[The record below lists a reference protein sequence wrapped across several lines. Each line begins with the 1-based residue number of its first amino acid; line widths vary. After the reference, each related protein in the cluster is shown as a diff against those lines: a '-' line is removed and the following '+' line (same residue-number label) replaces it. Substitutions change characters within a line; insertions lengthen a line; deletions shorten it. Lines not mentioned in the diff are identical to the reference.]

1 MKTVSLLSVLAI
13 ILLSSCAPQN
23 AAPTP
28 DPIQPLIE
36 ENTVSASARVVPLS
50 YVSLGFING
59 SGQVEMLVSQG
70 DPVRAGQVLARG
82 DRRALEIALAQA
94 QAGLRQAQAAL
105 TLLQNQPAVE
115 TVKAAEAAL
124 INAEY
129 NVDRAIDRGAIRLE
143 LAAVVAA
150 RDSAQANLDAIKA
163 GPSPEQVDS
172 AAAAVDLAQSSVD
185 LAQLSLEQSEII
197 APFDGVIVE
206 VAIRNG
212 ENASPGTPIIIL
224 ADLTQLRL
232 ETTDISEIDTARI
245 AEGMPVKISI
255 DAFPGKEYAGAISR
269 IALRSE
275 AGSGTNY
282 TVEIVSDELPTGLRW
297 GMSAFIVID
306 IP

>member
-13 ILLSSCAPQN
+13 ILLSSCAPQT

-59 SGQVEMLVSQG
+59 AGQVEMLVSQG

-172 AAAAVDLAQSSVD
+172 AAAAVALAQSSVD
-185 LAQLSLEQSEII
+185 LAQLSLDQSEII
-197 APFDGVIVE
+197 APFDGVIVAA
-206 VAIRNG
+206 AIRNG

-232 ETTDISEIDTARI
+232 ETTDMSEIDTARI